1 MSNRPDAE
9 NTQHSQET
17 DIHALVGIRTH
28 NPSKRVATDPLL
40 RPRSQRDRLSLP
52 LVFLNYKYTVSQM
65 LQAEYSFIS
74 FAFTI
79 SIGILTSCVTTG
91 SHEILCETFINF
103 NSED

>member
-1 MSNRPDAE
+1 MQRPQLE

-17 DIHALVGIRTH
+17 GIQAPGWIRTH
-28 NPSKRVATDPLL
+28 NPSKRVATDPHL
-40 RPRSQRDRLSLP
+40 RPRDHRYHLSLP

-65 LQAEYSFIS
+65 LQAEYSSIR
-74 FAFTI
+74 FAFAI
-79 SIGILTSCVTTG
+79 SIGIITSCVTTG

>member
-1 MSNRPDAE
+1 MQRPLLE

-28 NPSKRVATDPLL
+28 NPSKRVATDPRL

-52 LVFLNYKYTVSQM
+52 LVFLNYKYTVSQIF
-65 LQAEYSFIS
+65 QAEYSTS